1 MNLSR
6 QTVVVAAARLTTQA
20 AIVISGIVIG
30 RFLLREQAGIVQ
42 KGLLVTNMCILMGMF
57 GIQTFLYT
65 ALPKTPDENKRS
77 LFVQSL
83 LFLSVI
89 GALLATAVFVGRVPL
104 AHYLNAP
111 EMTSLLMWAALSILL
126 SLPAGAAEPLLI
138 ATGHPWRALCMA
150 IPASCLQLAVLFY
163 ACVFAPD
170 NATAIPKAVFIGLTL
185 AALTRVIIGLFHA
198 ATTLRGKWMPTQW
211 HQSLKDMMSFILPV
225 GAVSIIDTLAVLL
238 DRNIVARFFS
248 SGDYALYAYGAAEI
262 PLIGLLIGSV
272 TPVLLPEFSRLFHQ
286 GKTTEMTELWHRACL
301 KTATVLFTFFTL
313 FMFIAPS
320 FLVLLYSETYRESSL
335 YMRIYLCMLPLRI
348 TAFMPLLYVLGK
360 QNLVLVGSVGDLT
373 FNALLSLTLVCL
385 TPLGMA
391 GAAIAT
397 VTSTICQSVF
407 YLSVIRRSL
416 NLPWNRLLPWAQL
429 ARKAVFCLLCFLPTA
444 AIVISLPTMSPL
456 AICVIGGV
464 NLTLCL
470 RMANFRI

>member
-170 NATAIPKAVFIGLTL
+170 NASAIPKAVFIGLTL

-198 ATTLRGKWMPTQW
+198 ATTLQGKWMPTQW
-211 HQSLKDMMSFILPV
+211 HQSLKDLNVSFCGLSCILAERSSSTANT
-225 GAVSIIDTLAVLL
+225 GFSSSELVSRLEGCKSRTAKIAKASIRKHHRIHRSPCFKEQNAYVRQASPANSMAHKMISQTGITG
-238 DRNIVARFFS
+238 DRNILPSLNITNSLFPPKKLVHNAPGQF
-248 SGDYALYAYGAAEI
+248 
-262 PLIGLLIGSV
+262 GSV
-272 TPVLLPEFSRLFHQ
+272 SANFTSQPGRLRHCLQSRLPYVVQ
-286 GKTTEMTELWHRACL
+286 
-301 KTATVLFTFFTL
+301 
-313 FMFIAPS
+313 PS
-320 FLVLLYSETYRESSL
+320 
-335 YMRIYLCMLPLRI
+335 
-348 TAFMPLLYVLGK
+348 G
-360 QNLVLVGSVGDLT
+360 
-373 FNALLSLTLVCL
+373 
-385 TPLGMA
+385 
-391 GAAIAT
+391 
-397 VTSTICQSVF
+397 
-407 YLSVIRRSL
+407 
-416 NLPWNRLLPWAQL
+416 
-429 ARKAVFCLLCFLPTA
+429 
-444 AIVISLPTMSPL
+444 
-456 AICVIGGV
+456 CVS
-464 NLTLCL
+464 
-470 RMANFRI
+470 RM